1 MSEWADGLDENALKE
16 FKALTVEEIL
26 QGPPTLLD
34 RSFVKQLSAKKN
46 LDIASSTT
54 VIAKRV

>member
-1 MSEWADGLDENALKE
+1 V
-16 FKALTVEEIL
+16 LTAEDIL
-26 QGPPTLLD
+26 QGPPTLLN

-54 VIAKRV
+54 VIAKRI